1 MSTIHALL
9 SKTDLPAAE
18 ARSLLA
24 YLFALHFQLPK
35 SALISRAEMP
45 LTQDFLAAWHD
56 LEAKRSAGEPIAYL
70 IGTRSFHQIELTVT
84 AAVLIPRP
92 ETELLVDLAL
102 SEITLL
108 REKKPNPVLQILDL
122 GTGSGAIALAIA
134 AALRGLNEH
143 SNQVQFMATDASVEA
158 LAIAK
163 LNTDRLNL
171 AKSIQFLAGSWYQ
184 ALPRD
189 HFADT
194 FDLILSNPPY
204 IQAGDSHLQQGDL
217 RFEPLGALSDG
228 DDGLTCLREI
238 INGASHFLRPQG
250 LLAVEHGYDQLEAVL
265 AIMAKAG
272 LSAVQSYADLA
283 GHPRVVSARK

>member
-1 MSTIHALL
+1 MSTIRALL
-9 SKTDLPAAE
+9 SKTDLPATE

-24 YLFALHFQLPK
+24 YLFARHFQLPK

-45 LTQDFLAAWHD
+45 LTQDFLTAWHD
-56 LEAKRSAGEPIAYL
+56 LEVKRLAGEPIAYL
-70 IGTRSFHQIELTVT
+70 IGTRPFHQIELTVT

-108 REKKPNPVLQILDL
+108 RKRKPNRTLQILDL

-134 AALRGLNEH
+134 VALGDLKDL
-143 SNQVQFMATDASVEA
+143 SNQVQIVATDASVEA

-163 LNTDRLNL
+163 LNTERLNL
-171 AKSIQFLAGSWYQ
+171 AKSVQFLAGSWYQ

-189 HFADT
+189 LFTGA

-204 IQAGDSHLQQGDL
+204 IQSGDCHLQQGDL

-228 DDGLTCLREI
+228 ADGLTCLREI
-238 INGASHFLRPQG
+238 INGASRFLRPQG
-250 LLAVEHGYDQLEAVL
+250 LLAVEHGYDQLEPVL
-265 AIMAKAG
+265 AMMSEAG
-272 LSAVQSYADLA
+272 LTAVQSYADLA
-283 GHPRVVSARK
+283 GHPRVVSARN